1 MFQMENVSKNLKE
14 QDIPFIDSEEADNRL
29 GNITNSLQGVKPSL
43 LTLFKIAL
51 TVIFTRYELSHGK
64 QQQSVWHLFKQS

>member
-29 GNITNSLQGVKPSL
+29 GNITNPLQGVKPSL
-43 LTLFKIAL
+43 LPLFKMAL
-51 TVIFTRYELSHGK
+51 TAIF
-64 QQQSVWHLFKQS
+64 HLLQMVSW